1 MTDTTDPHAVCP
13 GQLRKFTGELGLSFY
28 HGRMFLVIPRDQQN
42 ESDKENYSIFID
54 GFIDKS
60 WKQNVL
66 LAYSELVSD

>member
-1 MTDTTDPHAVCP
+1 MTDTTDPHAVRI

-42 ESDKENYSIFID
+42 ESDNENYSIFID